1 MHEPLPEDLSAA
13 DGTDRSE
20 LIRAFTTAGWLAFV
34 CWLGFLF
41 WVIGR
46 VVRVG
51 EQRFGGV
58 WEQRIEVMSFI
69 LLPPNALILVPAAIL
84 ACLAA
89 WMSGPA
95 ESLSLAVL
103 LRMVTWAA
111 ITQVGVGVLSIMS
124 ILFTETGSPT
134 EAQDLAQRVA
144 GICMMSA
151 ITIVT
156 RALERTTPG
165 GTS

>member
-1 MHEPLPEDLSAA
+1 MNEPLPDDAA
-13 DGTDRSE
+13 PIDGNHRSE

-46 VVRVG
+46 VVRVS
-51 EQRFGGV
+51 EQRFAGI

-69 LLPPNALILVPAAIL
+69 VLPPNALILVPATIL

-89 WMSGPA
+89 WLSGPA
-95 ESLSLAVL
+95 ESLSVAVL

-111 ITQVGVGVLSIMS
+111 VAQIVIGALSIIT

-134 EAQDLAQRVA
+134 GAQDLAQRVA

-151 ITIVT
+151 ITVVT
-156 RALERTTPG
+156 RAIERTTPG
-165 GTS
+165 GT

>member
-1 MHEPLPEDLSAA
+1 MNEPPSDDAPPIE
-13 DGTDRSE
+13 GTHRSE

-41 WVIGR
+41 WVVGR

-51 EQRFGGV
+51 EQRFGGI

-69 LLPPNALILVPAAIL
+69 LLPPNALILVPATIL

-95 ESLSLAVL
+95 ESLSVAVL

-111 ITQVGVGVLSIMS
+111 IAQIVIGVVSIVS
-124 ILFTETGSPT
+124 IVFTETGSPT

-151 ITIVT
+151 ITLVT
-156 RALERTTPG
+156 RAIERTTPG
-165 GTS
+165 GH